1 MLELE
6 LVVGAQV
13 ATWRGLQVGL
23 IRHLEVD
30 IRHSSFWSLEIT
42 EVPSKALLKRPR
54 VLVGA

>member
-13 ATWRGLQVGL
+13 AMWRGLQFGL

-30 IRHSSFWSLEIT
+30 IRHASFWSLEIT
-42 EVPSKALLKRPR
+42 EAPGKALLRSPG